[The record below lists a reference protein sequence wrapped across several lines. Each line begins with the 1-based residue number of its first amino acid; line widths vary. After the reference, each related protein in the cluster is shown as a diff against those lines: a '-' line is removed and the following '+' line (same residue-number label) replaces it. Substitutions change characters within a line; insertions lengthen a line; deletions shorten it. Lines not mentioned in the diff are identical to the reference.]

1 MSAASTPSS
10 SKLFWR
16 GRAPL
21 VLASASPRRVAL
33 LRQAGAEFVVVDPG
47 PDRDWPGRAEPR
59 HGVRALALDKAR
71 RVAATRRVAV
81 VVGADTVVVVRGQRL
96 GKPANREQARAMLL
110 QLHGRSHE
118 VWTGLAVVQDGEQRT
133 ASERTVVRMAK
144 LSERDIDEY
153 LRSGESLD
161 KAGAYGIQGLAGQ
174 FVKAI
179 EGDYFN
185 VVGLPLARLR
195 ALLEEFA

>member
-1 MSAASTPSS
+1 MSGAQATS

-33 LRQAGAEFVVVDPG
+33 LRQAGAEFSVVDPG
-47 PDRDWPGRAEPR
+47 PDRAWPGEAEPR

-71 RVAATRRVAV
+71 RVAAARRGAV

-96 GKPANREQARAMLL
+96 GKPENREQARAMLMR
-110 QLHGRSHE
+110 LHGRQHE
-118 VWTGLAVVQDGEQRT
+118 VWTGLAVVRDGDQRT
-133 ASERTVVRMAK
+133 AAERTTVRMAR
-144 LSERDIDEY
+144 LSERDLEEY
-153 LRSGESLD
+153 VKSGESLD
-161 KAGAYGIQGLAGQ
+161 KAGGYGIQGLAGQ
-174 FVKAI
+174 FVKGI

-195 ALLEEFA
+195 SLLEEFA